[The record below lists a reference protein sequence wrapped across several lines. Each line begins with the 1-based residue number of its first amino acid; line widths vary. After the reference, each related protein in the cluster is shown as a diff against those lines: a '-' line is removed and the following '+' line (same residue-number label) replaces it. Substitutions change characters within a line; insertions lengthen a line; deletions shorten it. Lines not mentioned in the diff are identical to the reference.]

1 MVGAVSAVRSEP
13 HRVIPP
19 VVTVAMAA
27 MVVVASLVKGLVL
40 AVWVALVV
48 LVVSGMARV
57 VLVVMVVL
65 AVSA

>member
-1 MVGAVSAVRSEP
+1 MAVRSEP